1 MPQRPRRPTTAP
13 VVSNGIPENNE
24 LSPLG
29 IPSIETGFMGNA
41 LNSRHRQ
48 NSVASTNSNPA
59 YSSPAYSNPIFSSPT
74 YSNPAYSI
82 GFEHSPISPQRL
94 HPRSAS
100 LSETPAVSVPH
111 LSTSFPTRS
120 GGSYIPAERAA
131 SHGGNVS
138 LPPRSV
144 PSSNS
149 SAHLSGPVREAVTDP
164 RIIVK
169 VNETGVVQSGT
180 LEGLVERLIVNFS
193 RCCCPPTPQG

>member
-59 YSSPAYSNPIFSSPT
+59 YS
-74 YSNPAYSI
+74 NPAYSI

-94 HPRSAS
+94 HPRSTS